1 MSIEIRHLTHHF
13 GAEPVLQDISLSVAD
28 GEMVALLGPS
38 GSGKTTLL
46 RIIAGLT
53 PHSAGE
59 LYISGEEVSGWR
71 QGAPGRV
78 CFSALCTVPA
88 YDGV

>member
-38 GSGKTTLL
+38 GSGKPRCCGLL
-46 RIIAGLT
+46 
-53 PHSAGE
+53 
-59 LYISGEEVSGWR
+59 
-71 QGAPGRV
+71 PG
-78 CFSALCTVPA
+78 
-88 YDGV
+88 